1 MITDPFPDSHCRI
14 RAYEV
19 TGEERYRKVVE
30 NYWELAV
37 NRRGSFATGGQTD
50 GESWTPPN
58 RQSARMSD
66 MNQEHCVVYN
76 MIRLADYLYRWSG
89 KKEYHDYIEQNI
101 YNVLFAQ
108 GFWQGRTLEGALE
121 DHIPDTGIVCYYLP
135 LAAKSTKKWG
145 RKIEDFWCC
154 HGTSVQAN
162 AQYSRWI

>member
-101 YNVLFAQ
+101 YNGLFAQ
-108 GFWQGRTLEGALE
+108 GFWQ
-121 DHIPDTGIVCYYLP
+121 
-135 LAAKSTKKWG
+135 
-145 RKIEDFWCC
+145 
-154 HGTSVQAN
+154 
-162 AQYSRWI
+162 